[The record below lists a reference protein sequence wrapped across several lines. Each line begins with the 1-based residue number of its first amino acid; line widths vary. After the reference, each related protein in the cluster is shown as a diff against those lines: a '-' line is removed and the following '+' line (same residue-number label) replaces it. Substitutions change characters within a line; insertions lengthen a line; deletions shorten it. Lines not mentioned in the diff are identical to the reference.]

1 MGATTAVLERVWA
14 EMGEVRGVA
23 EGGVSGGVVGAP

>member
-1 MGATTAVLERVWA
+1 MGAATAVLERVWM

-23 EGGVSGGVVGAP
+23 EGRVSDGAVGAP